1 MTGNANSHNGEVCIE
16 VSGLW
21 KIFGANAEQILS
33 SEKRTATREA
43 IQEETGCVVAVRDVS
58 FNVHQ
63 GELFVIM
70 GLSGSGKSTLI
81 RCILR
86 LVEPTAGKIIIN
98 GEDICSYKKNQL
110 IKLRRN
116 TIGMVFQHFGLF
128 PHRNVIDNVAY
139 GLKVRGVA
147 KEERYARAR
156 EVIEKVGLKEWEDYF
171 PDTLSGGMQQRVGI
185 ARALANDPDILLM
198 DEPFSG
204 LDPLIR
210 RQMQDELVDMQAE
223 LQKTILFVTHDL
235 DEALK
240 LGSRIAIMRDGEII
254 QTGIPEEVVTTPIDD
269 YVRDFVQDASPAKV
283 LTAGSIMIEPDV
295 IIYEWQGPKTALHL
309 LRTAKKDHAPLV
321 TRARKLL
328 GLVTVKR
335 LAELIEKKSAAI
347 REAIEPDIPSCTP
360 DMLMEDLFCL
370 AVATEYPIPVI
381 DDGGKLVGEVDNNTI
396 LSSMVQYRE
405 AETEEVKSK
414 KVVAKV
420 KAKVEPG
427 KTEPKE
433 PKTDA

>member
-1 MTGNANSHNGEVCIE
+1 MTDNAHSSNGEVSIE

-21 KIFGANAEQILS
+21 KIFGPNAEQVLN
-33 SEKRTATREA
+33 SEIRTATRDA

-58 FNVHQ
+58 FSVNQ
-63 GELFVIM
+63 GELFVVM

-81 RCILR
+81 RCLLR

-98 GEDICSYKKNQL
+98 GEDILSYSKEQL

-116 TIGMVFQHFGLF
+116 TTSMVFQHFGLF
-128 PHRNVIDNVAY
+128 PHRSVLDNVAY
-139 GLKVRGVA
+139 GLKVKGVD
-147 KEERYARAR
+147 KEERYARAL
-156 EVIEKVGLKEWEDYF
+156 EVIEKVGLKGWEDYL
-171 PDTLSGGMQQRVGI
+171 PHALSGGMQQRVGI
-185 ARALANDPDILLM
+185 ARALANDPSILLM

-210 RQMQDELVDMQAE
+210 RQMQDELVDIQAE

-254 QTGIPEEVVTTPIDD
+254 QTGVPEEVITTPTDD
-269 YVRDFVQDASPAKV
+269 YVREFVQDASPAKV

-295 IIYEWQGPKTALHL
+295 IIYDWQGPKAALHL
-309 LRTAKKDHAPLV
+309 LKTAKKDYAPLV
-321 TRARKLL
+321 TRAHRLL

-335 LAELIEKKSAAI
+335 LMELIEKKNAAI
-347 REAIEPDIPSCTP
+347 REALEPDIPTCTP

-370 AVATEYPIPVI
+370 AVATQYPIPVI
-381 DDGGKLVGEVDNNTI
+381 DDDGKLVGEVDNNTI
-396 LSSMVQYRE
+396 LGNMVQYRE
-405 AETEEVKSK
+405 AETK
-414 KVVAKV
+414 
-420 KAKVEPG
+420 
-427 KTEPKE
+427 KTEPKRVATKVKPSKIQPKE
-433 PKTDA
+433 SKTDA